1 MASPVKTNQRR
12 HDWAAAGDNTMENLT
27 LTSDNTEA
35 NVLILA
41 DRLSKV
47 EKGANQNQWS
57 EAIADATLVQL
68 ASVSIHGEKISG
80 SAERAVAA
88 WLNAAMPVTLG
99 AQWFNVQY
107 RDKSDIAKTLA
118 PHKKDIFAA
127 WKKAASTKWGRV
139 RDYAREL
146 AEPTLRELVEAVEDE
161 AKREEY
167 VVFFDLQPEPETEGE
182 GAGTGNSS
190 RNRDL
195 YERSVCEIGKLY
207 RALTATDN
215 DDIIKAHEKRAEIVA
230 ALEHITKALTALDA
244 PTEDEDLVK
253 FMKEVAKR

>member
-1 MASPVKTNQRR
+1 
-12 HDWAAAGDNTMENLT
+12 MENFT

-47 EKGANQNQWS
+47 EKGADQNQWS

-68 ASVSIHGEKISG
+68 ASVSNHGERISG

-88 WLNAAMPVTLG
+88 WLNATMPVTLG
-99 AQWFNVQY
+99 AQWFNVEY

-118 PHKKDIFAA
+118 PHKKDIFTA
-127 WKKAASTKWGRV
+127 WGKAASTKWGRV
-139 RDYAREL
+139 RNYAREL

-167 VVFFDLQPEPETEGE
+167 VVFFDLQPEPEGEGE
-182 GAGTGNSS
+182 GEGDSTTS
-190 RNRDL
+190 RTRDL
-195 YERSVCEIGKLY
+195 YERSVVEIGKLY

-215 DDIIKAHEKRAEIVA
+215 DAKIKAHAKRDQIVA
-230 ALEHITKALTALDA
+230 ALEHITTALTALDA
-244 PTEDEDLVK
+244 PTEDEDLAK